1 MPNEFWT
8 GFYSSRADSKKMIRD
23 TSAYLQASEKA
34 FAKEVIKADTNDE
47 KVSQIMSAKD
57 EIFDIMGVMQHHD
70 AVTGT
75 ERQHVAND
83 YLQKANTAVQ
93 NSNVLYEQILAKE
106 VQKITG
112 IKAFDLSQCIG
123 QNNDTVKECPIYTK
137 G

>member
-75 ERQHVAND
+75 AR
-83 YLQKANTAVQ
+83 
-93 NSNVLYEQILAKE
+93 
-106 VQKITG
+106 
-112 IKAFDLSQCIG
+112 
-123 QNNDTVKECPIYTK
+123 
-137 G
+137 